1 MFIVCENNMNLP
13 MIKDSSTSKS
23 LSAPYSEY
31 NLISKSVTVDSNSI
45 LLLFSSRISNPLGL
59 SLNLIFNIRRYS
71 RDSFPKDIGNT
82 YIFSS
87 SKKDVSKS
95 FSFQF
100 LDENLN
106 NETYTYSIVVSSN
119 NFSYTP
125 PALII
130 PNCNIDFIK
139 GD

>member
-1 MFIVCENNMNLP
+1 MFIICENNTNLP
-13 MIKDSSTSKS
+13 MLKDCSTSKS
-23 LSAPYSEY
+23 LSAPYLEY
-31 NLISKSVTVDSNSI
+31 NLISKSITIDSNSI
-45 LLLFSSRISNPLGL
+45 LLLFSSKISNPLGF

-71 RDSFPKDIGNT
+71 KDSCPADIGNT

-87 SKKDVSKS
+87 NKKNVSKS

>member
-1 MFIVCENNMNLP
+1 MFLVCESTTNLP
-13 MIKDSSTSKS
+13 MLKDSSTSTC
-23 LSAPYSEY
+23 LSAFYSEY
-31 NLISKSVTVDSNSI
+31 NLISKSITVDSNSI
-45 LLLFSSRISNPLGL
+45 LLLFSCEISNPFGL

-71 RDSFPKDIGNT
+71 KDSFSKDIGNT

-87 SKKDVSKS
+87 NKRNVSKS